1 MKKGINPL
9 TKVII
14 TQIVLIFLIIVWLI
28 PAYTMIINGF
38 KSNSEILSSKALVPP
53 ISFST
58 YAFQQAWAGLEQ
70 PILNSM
76 SVILPVA
83 IISTV
88 FGSMAAYYF
97 DILSNS
103 FSKRNKFFSDFA
115 FTIVALATFIPYQAT
130 LMPLTRFMVSI
141 NGLGTYWGL
150 IFAYL
155 IFYLP
160 TGALLMSIFISVVPA
175 RLTEAARIDGASDLR
190 IFFKVV
196 LPSVLPGFIATLIFI
211 FIMSWNVFFIP
222 LVLVTNPS
230 MSLVSVSVESYT
242 GGFGTLYNETFAAAV
257 LASMVPLILFMFLG
271 RYFIRGLMALG
282 SGGKGI

>member
-1 MKKGINPL
+1 MKKGVNPL

-14 TQIVLIFLIIVWLI
+14 TQIVLIFLMMVWLI

-70 PILNSM
+70 PILNSL

-130 LMPLTRFMVSI
+130 LMPL
-141 NGLGTYWGL
+141 
-150 IFAYL
+150 
-155 IFYLP
+155 
-160 TGALLMSIFISVVPA
+160 
-175 RLTEAARIDGASDLR
+175 
-190 IFFKVV
+190 
-196 LPSVLPGFIATLIFI
+196 
-211 FIMSWNVFFIP
+211 
-222 LVLVTNPS
+222 
-230 MSLVSVSVESYT
+230 
-242 GGFGTLYNETFAAAV
+242 
-257 LASMVPLILFMFLG
+257 
-271 RYFIRGLMALG
+271 
-282 SGGKGI
+282 